1 MLAAVIINTIR
12 CVLGMLRHEEYMEKT
27 DMVFAF
33 VNTAIIWED
42 RGCVG
47 Y

>member
-1 MLAAVIINTIR
+1 MLAAVIINTIC
-12 CVLGMLRHEEYMEKT
+12 CVLGMLRHEEYKKT
-27 DMVFAF
+27 DMIFAF
-33 VNTAIIWED
+33 VNTTIIWED